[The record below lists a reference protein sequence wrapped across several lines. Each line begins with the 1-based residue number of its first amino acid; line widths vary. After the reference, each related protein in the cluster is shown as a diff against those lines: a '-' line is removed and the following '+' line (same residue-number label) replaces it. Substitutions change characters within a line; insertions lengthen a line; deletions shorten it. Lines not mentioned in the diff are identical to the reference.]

1 MLQLPPMEPDD
12 IITIDHQEYRVVMCN
27 ATYANVELVENPRVT
42 KMIKISDYFKVDSKQ
57 PDKV

>member
-1 MLQLPPMEPDD
+1 MEPDD